1 MSTPSR
7 ADLVGRGAPVRHL
20 AAREVRV
27 TPVGLSLRGH
37 ISFEQWADMGQ
48 RIARVASGS
57 MWSLG
62 DWLVYGETTYGARYR
77 SALDAT
83 QFDYQTLRNVAWVA
97 RSFDMSRR
105 RDALSF
111 SHHAEVAALS
121 QAEQDLWLARA
132 QSGGWSRNE
141 LRRRLGAHYRRRPQP
156 RPGGLRLELGGQRE
170 QRWLAAAESQHQ
182 SLADW
187 VGRALDAAADEILTT
202 GE

>member
-7 ADLVGRGAPVRHL
+7 ADLVGRAEPVRHL

-37 ISFEQWADMGQ
+37 ISFEQWADMGR
-48 RIARVASGS
+48 RITRVASGS

-62 DWLVYGETTYGARYR
+62 DWLIYGERTYGERYR

-111 SHHAEVAALS
+111 SHHAEVAGLS
-121 QAEQDLWLARA
+121 QAEQDLWLSRA

-141 LRRRLGAHYRRRPQP
+141 LRRQLAAHYRRHRQP
-156 RPGGLRLELGGQRE
+156 RAGGLRLEISGGRE
-170 QRWLAAAESQHQ
+170 QRWLEAAAVQHQ

-202 GE
+202 GD